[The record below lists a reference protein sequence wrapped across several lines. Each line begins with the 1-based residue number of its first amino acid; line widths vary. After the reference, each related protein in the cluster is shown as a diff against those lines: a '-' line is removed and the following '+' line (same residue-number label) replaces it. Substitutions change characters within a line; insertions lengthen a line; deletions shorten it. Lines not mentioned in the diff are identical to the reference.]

1 MLTYNDGTPTIKDL
15 HIPFF
20 AYPGDVIDI
29 TVKKNEHG
37 DFDIESTSKCKM
49 SAKLFIMFE
58 KFLIRFAV
66 I

>member
-1 MLTYNDGTPTIKDL
+1 MLTYNDGTPIIKNL

-37 DFDIESTSKCKM
+37 DFDCMYKSEGIKCDKDRCY
-49 SAKLFIMFE
+49 E
-58 KFLIRFAV
+58 H
-66 I
+66 